1 MKKPKIRFPE
11 FTETYIEYRLG
22 DIYQER
28 KERRKYRSSHVISV
42 NSFRNIEWR
51 IR

>member
-22 DIYQER
+22 AINEQIQNIAQKKDTLC
-28 KERRKYRSSHVISV
+28 RRMY
-42 NSFRNIEWR
+42 N
-51 IR
+51 